1 MTGRRYD
8 ALLVD
13 LDGTLLDARGE
24 VHPRNRE
31 ALQLAAAAGARVVF
45 VTGRS
50 KIAAR
55 RVLATF
61 DFDSPW
67 VLFNGAAVY
76 CPVSEALL
84 EERTLSKRA
93 LERLL
98 AYGHE
103 HDHLTIVMAAD
114 EKVAIEPRDELER
127 AALAGLEG
135 LAFAAREELRRDF
148 TIRVTFLSD
157 RHTDSGRF
165 ASEIEARVG
174 EPVYVTHFP
183 LSVLPQHRSSRM
195 HAVDVH
201 APCRGKAEALRL
213 VRERYGI
220 APERVVAV
228 GDASNDVPM
237 LREAGL
243 GVAME
248 NSMPELLEV
257 ADLTIGHHDTDAIGR
272 LVERVF
278 LDGLEP

>member
-1 MTGRRYD
+1 MSDRRYD

-13 LDGTLLDARGE
+13 LDGTLLDGRGA
-24 VHPRNRE
+24 VHPRNRQ

-55 RVLATF
+55 SVLATF
-61 DFDSPW
+61 ELDSPW

-84 EERTLSKRA
+84 EERTLSERA

-98 AYGHE
+98 AYGRD

-114 EKVAIEPRDELER
+114 EKVALEPRDELER

-135 LAFAAREELRRDF
+135 LVFARREELRRDF

-157 RHTDSGRF
+157 RHPDSSGF
-165 ASEIEARVG
+165 AHEIETRVG
-174 EPVYVTHFP
+174 EPVYLTHFP
-183 LSVLPQHRSSRM
+183 LAVLPQHRASRL

-201 APCRGKAEALRL
+201 APCRGKAEALRM
-213 VRERYGI
+213 VEERYGI
-220 APERVVAV
+220 PPERVVAV

-248 NSMPELLEV
+248 NSMPELRAV
-257 ADLTIGHHDTDAIGR
+257 ADHVIGHHDTDAIGR

-278 LDGLEP
+278 LEGLDP